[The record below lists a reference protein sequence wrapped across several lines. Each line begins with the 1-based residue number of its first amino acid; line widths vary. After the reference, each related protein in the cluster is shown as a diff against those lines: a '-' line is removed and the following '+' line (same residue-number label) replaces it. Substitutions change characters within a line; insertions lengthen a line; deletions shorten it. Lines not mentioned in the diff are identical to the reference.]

1 MSEILI
7 NTDDFIT
14 KTSYGYSLDTI
25 IPVKLNNNKQIYTL
39 LDPKSREKEVG
50 LKEPLT
56 LKEFINKINL
66 MSIPGKKRN
75 PFTYA
80 FIELEDILFCPIF
93 NENIRTDTVVKEENI
108 ERKAVP
114 KDSEYGLMILSLL
127 REKLKDYL
135 FIINGKEYLVYFQM
149 IESVIELLNK
159 HGSLVAHL
167 KNVILQTPEIMNNPN
182 IVNRDLFYNAT
193 IEEIDYEIYMLY
205 FYHGSAGEV
214 ILKKTK
220 ENNYTLFYNFL
231 SGTLMERYYNKEQ
244 RLNLSAIIFT
254 ALKDEF
260 NPSYKYK
267 TEFTSKSLIDNLDKT
282 SDVIKLIKL
291 GYNFYKI
298 NNEKLLEQI
307 ERFNPIT
314 VGGLFTNFKTELNKI
329 ITNLIFIGGLSKE
342 QKIDIRKQLMEYS
355 KNINPD
361 MSYEMFKDINYFINN
376 LKNNS
381 AFSNDLNIFDKL
393 NKLVLELNDYFQ
405 LQMIIKNNIMTIDNK
420 VNEYE
425 LKRPLIGGKKGR
437 KNKKTKKQKYKI
449 RKHNKTRKHKQNNK
463 RRKQK
468 QINKTRK
475 QKHKNKKHKT
485 LKRDR

>member
-25 IPVKLNNNKQIYTL
+25 IPVKLNNNKQVYTL
-39 LDPKSREKEVG
+39 LDPKSREKQVG
-50 LKEPLT
+50 LKNPLT

-80 FIELEDILFCPIF
+80 FIELEDILFCPLF
-93 NENIRTDTVVKEENI
+93 NENIRTNSIVKEENI
-108 ERKAVP
+108 ERKSVP

-182 IVNRDLFYNAT
+182 IVNINLFHNAT

-244 RLNLSAIIFT
+244 RLNLSSVIFT
-254 ALKDEF
+254 QLKDEF

-291 GYNFYKI
+291 GYDFYKI

-314 VGGLFTNFKTELNKI
+314 VGGLFTKFKTEINKI

-342 QKIDIRKQLMEYS
+342 QKMDIRKQLMEYS
-355 KNINPD
+355 NNINPD
-361 MSYEMFKDINYFINN
+361 MSYQMFENINN
-376 LKNNS
+376 YLNELKNNP
-381 AFSNDLNIFDKL
+381 AFSNDLNIFNNLDKL
-393 NKLVLELNDYFQ
+393 VIELNEYFQ
-405 LQMIIKNNIMTIDNK
+405 TQMIIKNDIMVSQNR

-437 KNKKTKKQKYKI
+437 KNKKTRKHKNKKHNKTRKHKTKKHKT
-449 RKHNKTRKHKQNNK
+449 RKHNKTRKHK
-463 RRKQK
+463 
-468 QINKTRK
+468 KTRK
-475 QKHKNKKHKT
+475 QKHKT
-485 LKRDR
+485 LKKYK